1 MLPFNLDL
9 LILDAEKSK
18 YLLPITSLDVF
29 VPSSKSFHPFG
40 LYSTEI
46 FGKVGEE
53 RRNRKFGYV
62 DTSISVFHPVVFY
75 ALVELKRLYGEIL
88 SGSKYARWNPVI
100 KDFEKV
106 ELNETLTVF
115 GVSNKDKSD
124 VGTGYAFFLKYFK
137 EIKFE
142 KRKSQ
147 SRDFNIRLVEKYKNK
162 CLLDKVIVMPA
173 GLRDLTVNEN
183 GQSSDNEINDFYRK
197 IMSLSNHVTKESLK
211 TGEEQYDRL
220 RYNLQIAVNNLY
232 DYIISL
238 IEGKKK
244 FLQGKWGSRNV
255 FNSTRNVITAIKDD
269 RADLFDRDAISV
281 NQAMVGLYQYLKASL
296 PVSIHKIRNGIIS
309 KVFVGP
315 NSPAVLINKE
325 TLKPEL
331 VNIEPD
337 YYDSWMTDEGMEKV
351 ITRFSEEDMRHLP
364 IEIGGRYA
372 SLTYRGPDGT
382 FALFQNIDELPEGR
396 SKEHVKPTTYAE
408 LFYTA
413 VYSDSNKARGFI
425 TRYPISG
432 YGSIYPC
439 MVYLRTT
446 TKAQKLQELDP
457 VNGWTPKENGL
468 AREFPIFSE
477 PFYNSLGPAKRHLK
491 LLGADFDGDVCSFT
505 IIFTDE
511 AIAEH
516 KRIMNSRNFF
526 VSATGNMT
534 FSAASDTLVMLM
546 KSITK

>member
-9 LILDAEKSK
+9 LILDEKKSQ

-29 VPSSKSFHPFG
+29 IPSSKSFHPFG

-53 RRNRKFGYV
+53 RRNRKFGYI
-62 DTSISVFHPVVFY
+62 DTNISVFHPVVYY
-75 ALVELKRLYGEIL
+75 ALLDIRRFYGEII
-88 SGSKYARWNPVI
+88 SGASFARWNPKI
-100 KDFEKV
+100 SDF
-106 ELNETLTVF
+106 
-115 GVSNKDKSD
+115 DKATALDESTAHGE
-124 VGTGYAFFLKYFK
+124 VGTGFAFFIKYFK
-137 EIKFE
+137 LLKFE
-142 KRKSQ
+142 QRKSH
-147 SRDFNIRLVEKYKNK
+147 SRSFNIRLIEKYKDN
-162 CLLDKVIVMPA
+162 CLMDKVIVMPA

-183 GQSSDNEINDFYRK
+183 NQSSDNEINDFYRK
-197 IMSLSNHVTKESLK
+197 IIGLSNHVTKESLK
-211 TGEEQYDRL
+211 LGEEPYDRM
-220 RYNLQIAVNNLY
+220 RYSLQQAVNTLY

-255 FNSTRNVITAIKDD
+255 FNSTRNVITAMKDD
-269 RADLFDRDAISV
+269 KADLFDKEALSV
-281 NQAMVGLYQYLKASL
+281 DQAMVGLYQYLKAAL
-296 PVSIHKIRNGIIS
+296 PISINKIKNGIMS

-315 NSPAVLINKE
+315 NSPAVLINKD

-331 VNIEPD
+331 VNIEPEF
-337 YYDSWMTDEGMEKV
+337 YDEWMTNEGMAKV

-364 IEIGGRYA
+364 VEIGGRYA
-372 SLTYRGPDGT
+372 CLTYRGKDGT
-382 FALFQNIDELPEGR
+382 FALFQDIDSLPPDR
-396 SKEHVKPTTYAE
+396 SRDDVTPTTYAE

-446 TKAQKLQELDP
+446 TKSLKRMELDP
-457 VNGWTPKENGL
+457 YNNWEVKNGIF
-468 AREFPIFSE
+468 AREFPITSE
-477 PFYNSLGPAKRHLK
+477 PFYNSLAPAKRHLK

-505 IIFTDE
+505 MIYTDE

-516 KRIMNSRNFF
+516 KRILASRNFY
-526 VSATGNMT
+526 VSSTGAMN

-546 KSITK
+546 KSITR